1 MEEEMKAEKKET
13 TDPRSIGPVTVV
25 LIMLYFILLTLFAL
39 YTLVQMWPLADSSD
53 ATIQFFNST
62 FELSND
68 GRLLLIVI
76 ISGALGS
83 CVHVI
88 RSLSSYIGERKLK
101 WSWLP
106 MYIFRPFAGAIL
118 ALVIYLV
125 LRGGLFSSNA
135 EIQDTSTFGF
145 AGIATLAGMFSEQ
158 AVLKLKEIAEQV
170 FTEPRSGADSLREEE
185 EE

>member
-1 MEEEMKAEKKET
+1 MEEKKEKS
-13 TDPRSIGPVTVV
+13 DPRSIGPLTVI

-39 YTLVQMWPLADSSD
+39 YTLVQMWPLTDSSD
-53 ATIQFFNST
+53 STIQFFNST

-88 RSLSSYIGERKLK
+88 RSLSSYIGERKLM
-101 WSWLP
+101 WSWIP

-170 FTEPRSGADSLREEE
+170 FTEPRTGGDSLRDSDEE
-185 EE
+185 